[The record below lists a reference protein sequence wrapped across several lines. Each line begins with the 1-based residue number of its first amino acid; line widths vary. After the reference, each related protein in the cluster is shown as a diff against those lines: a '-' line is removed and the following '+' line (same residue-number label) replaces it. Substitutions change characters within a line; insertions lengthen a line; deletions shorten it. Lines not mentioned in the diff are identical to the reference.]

1 MMPPQY
7 PPATGAPETI
17 ALRVGR
23 ISYLNVLPIYHPL
36 EAGWLKH
43 NFRFVLGPPAELNAL
58 IRADGLELSSCSCV
72 EYARNPDRYFLLPDL
87 AIASQGPVKSVL
99 LLSRIP
105 PEELTD
111 RELLVTA
118 ESNTSAALLRIV
130 LDKVYHVR
138 PQFKRAP
145 GAVSE
150 ALALGA
156 KEPAVLAIGDEALAL
171 RHDPSFPYQLDLGEV
186 WRDWTGLPFVFGVW
200 VARRQAV
207 AERPEDTRE
216 GARLLRESKR
226 MGVAAIEE
234 VVSLTCLAKPNLSRA
249 ELRRYY
255 DHLCYDLG
263 EREQE
268 GLSRFFVYLAEH
280 GFIEKARGLDILD
293 I

>member
-1 MMPPQY
+1 M
-7 PPATGAPETI
+7 TAP
-17 ALRVGR
+17 LRMGR

-36 EAGWLKH
+36 EAGWIAH
-43 NFRFVLGPPAELNAL
+43 NFRFVQGPPAELNAL
-58 IRADGLELSSCSCV
+58 IRADGLDLGSCSSI
-72 EYARNPDRYFLLPDL
+72 EYARNPDRYLLLPDL

-105 PEELTD
+105 PQELTD

-130 LDKVYHVR
+130 LETVYQVR
-138 PQFKRAP
+138 PVFTPAK
-145 GAVSE
+145 GSVSD
-150 ALALGA
+150 ALASGA
-156 KEPAVLAIGDEALAL
+156 GQPAALAIGDEALAL
-171 RHDPSFPYQLDLGEV
+171 RHDPAFPFQLDLGEV

-200 VARRQAV
+200 VARRKAE
-207 AERPEDTRE
+207 AERPADIRE

-234 VVSLTCLAKPNLSRA
+234 VVDITCRAKPNMSRE

-263 EREQE
+263 EREQQ
-268 GLSRFFVYLAEH
+268 GLSRFFEYLAKT
-280 GFIEKARGLDILD
+280 GVIEKAPELAILD
-293 I
+293 